1 MDETITDDDD
11 DDDEGVLLITGVVGV
26 AGVVGV
32 VGDFFVAASPTV
44 LDNFR
49 LLISPTTFAIAGAG
63 DVVAVEDFFIGF
75 KLVIAFL
82 SNCLY

>member
-1 MDETITDDDD
+1 LSTIALDETITD
-11 DDDEGVLLITGVVGV
+11 DDDEGVLLIRGVV
-26 AGVVGV
+26 GVVGV
-32 VGDFFVAASPTV
+32 VGDFFVAASATV

-49 LLISPTTFAIAGAG
+49 LLISSTTFAIAGAG
-63 DVVAVEDFFIGF
+63 DVAAVEDFFIGF